1 MCTKRSDMYHWNGKV
16 CILAKLLSL
25 TFMFKTMDISDI
37 FQDPSVPS
45 WSHPNKF
52 NFGPGVWFL
61 MVCAGTRQCIHLNHL
76 SCKVGI
82 VKVVSYFRW
91 KQLRPLICTPAW
103 TCQSNGRIFN
113 ILSGDISRL
122 YFYRDVYTMITSPCS
137 SGKLTVEFRYR
148 NIILIKWTHFPSY
161 WLFVRAIHR
170 WLETPWTIMWRNC
183 SVRA

>member
-1 MCTKRSDMYHWNGKV
+1 MRTKRSDMYHWNGKV

-37 FQDPSVPS
+37 SQDPSVPS

-91 KQLRPLICTPAW
+91 EQLRPLICTPAW

-148 NIILIKWTHFPSY
+148 NINHPDEMDTL
-161 WLFVRAIHR
+161 
-170 WLETPWTIMWRNC
+170 
-183 SVRA
+183 SVLLALCEGNPPVTSNAMNHHVT